1 MEKPTLISFK
11 LCPFVQRS
19 VITLLE
25 KKADY
30 EIKYIDL
37 ANKPDWFLKISP
49 LGRVPVLQLGEHVL
63 FESAV
68 INEYLDEVNPPSL
81 HPRVP
86 IEKAKQRAWIEFAS
100 SVNVDQYMLTLT
112 KDKVEFD
119 KKLSDLNSKFSQL
132 EAILPNG
139 FSDSLY
145 FGGKTFQLVDTSFA
159 PAFMRFDFLEK
170 SKANLRFFE
179 SFPKVSLW
187 SKTLLSKDSVKNSV
201 LPEVPEDYIR
211 YIKDHN
217 SYLGSL
223 I

>member
-49 LGRVPVLQLGEHVL
+49 MGKVPVLQVGEHVL

-81 HPRVP
+81 HPTVP

-100 SVNVDQYMLTLT
+100 AILMDQYMLTMT

-119 KKLSDLNSKFSQL
+119 KKISDLNAKFSQL
-132 EAILPNG
+132 ESILPDG

-145 FGGKTFQLVDTSFA
+145 FGGKTFQLIDTSFA

-170 SKANLRFFE
+170 SKANLKFFE
-179 SFPKVSLW
+179 NFPKVSLW

-201 LPEVPEDYIR
+201 LPEVHEGYIR
-211 YIKDHN
+211 FIKDHN